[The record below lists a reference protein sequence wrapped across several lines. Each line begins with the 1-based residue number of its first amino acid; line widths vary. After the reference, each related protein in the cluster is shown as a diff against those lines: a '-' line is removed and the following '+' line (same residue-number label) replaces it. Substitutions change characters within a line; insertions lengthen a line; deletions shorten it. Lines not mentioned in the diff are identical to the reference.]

1 MSSVD
6 TTARTPLSTSRD
18 SGSLVTSPLA
28 PAPSEALENIKK
40 NWKIVSTKDQGY
52 LFYNQKKGCFE
63 KQTYSNWFILVIKII
78 FCSPF
83 RYLFGFTSNNDIV
96 LKGLNDLL
104 IKSQKELESEADT
117 EEGKALKTLIKEV
130 SEVALP
136 NLITEFENKNYL
148 RQTTAA
154 KELLSTMQKITTAAA
169 PLSKKRVP
177 GFKSKSLGR
186 GFTRRNVTS
195 RFPAKEVKNETTKKT
210 RITFT
215 KAIKKEEREPVK
227 PVKKSLIG
235 AVRTFRAK
243 AALKSSADKE
253 SGFTPPLAPPPP
265 AAPTPPPAPDAPPP
279 PPPPAPDAPPAP
291 NAPRAPGIPNKAATI
306 DSAELA
312 KKRAEELKQ
321 KKEGYQSEI
330 DAWTLEVE
338 EKNGKISRFKKEL
351 TELQKKF
358 REEVSPRFT
367 LYSTLIATDSN
378 YAKRESGGRLL
389 LVKKEKI
396 ESMKN
401 ELDIC
406 NQGFDYLKNLLQE
419 KQEESVKVLLAGE
432 ETELK
437 REIASKLLEDT
448 SKEVTTLE
456 SAIIKLETEYQK
468 EEKIIEDLLKETIT
482 APQELLKKDP
492 GEEKTV
498 TRSIKKNLSTLNITV
513 EKLGKRFKKA
523 EQAKI
528 DLENSRNTIQK
539 EKEEVEKE
547 LKSLEK
553 NIASKRRAINA
564 LEGKKDEPGKK
575 VAPPTASAGDIA
587 KMASA
592 KRRSQIIQNP
602 TPKALFSSF
611 EGLAARRKIESA
623 EAKAAQTAEPNA
635 KNEDTS
641 AKTV

>member
-6 TTARTPLSTSRD
+6 TTARTPLSTSAD
-18 SGSLVTSPLA
+18 SGSLVTPPLA
-28 PAPSEALENIKK
+28 PPPEALENIKK

-63 KQTYSNWFILVIKII
+63 KQTYSNWFVLVIKII

-83 RYLFGFTSNNDIV
+83 RYLFGFTSNNDVV

-117 EEGKALKTLIKEV
+117 EEGKALKALIKEV

-154 KELLSTMQKITTAAA
+154 KDLLSTMQKITTAAA

-195 RFPAKEVKNETTKKT
+195 RLPAKENKKETVKKT
-210 RITFT
+210 RLTFT

-227 PVKKSLIG
+227 TAKKSLIG

-243 AALKSSADKE
+243 AALKSSANQE
-253 SGFTPPLAPPPP
+253 AGFTPPLAPPPP
-265 AAPTPPPAPDAPPP
+265 PTAPTPPPAPDAPAP

-291 NAPRAPGIPNKAATI
+291 NAPRAPGIPSKAATI

-321 KKEGYQSEI
+321 KKEGYQKEI

-338 EKNGKISRFKKEL
+338 EKNGKISQFKKEL

-396 ESMKN
+396 ESLKN

-419 KQEESVKVLLAGE
+419 QQEESVKVLLAGE

-448 SKEVTTLE
+448 SKEVAALE
-456 SAIIKLETEYQK
+456 STIIKLEAEYQK

-482 APQELLKKDP
+482 APQELLKRDP

-547 LKSLEK
+547 LKALEK
-553 NIASKRRAINA
+553 NIASKRRAMNA
-564 LEGKKDEPGKK
+564 LEGKKDEPEKK

-623 EAKAAQTAEPNA
+623 EAKAAQTAEPSA
-635 KNEDTS
+635 KTEDTS